1 MRDFSAL
8 DPHRVDDLRELL
20 HTCAARGIHV
30 HCCISPVHAELD
42 AFLTAHT
49 RYEARLR
56 DLAALL
62 AAWQPPGFTFHD
74 TRVPSRY
81 GGAPDDFND
90 AAHIGYASSDALLHY
105 VLGGAGAARPVQAAI
120 GAADYRTTAKDSRS

>member
-1 MRDFSAL
+1 M
-8 DPHRVDDLRELL
+8 
-20 HTCAARGIHV
+20 
-30 HCCISPVHAELD
+30 
-42 AFLTAHT
+42 
-49 RYEARLR
+49 ARLACS
-56 DLAALL
+56 AALL

-105 VLGGAGAARPVQAAI
+105 VLGGAGAARYAETI
-120 GAADYRTTAKDSRS
+120 IRGS